1 MTMTPISTNKDHYY
15 DDDRNSF
22 PYIIDRMMAAVYLR
36 REVFFLEKKNGRCF
50 FNIPAGSD
58 KNNFYIDES
67 NAFVNGKITA
77 TARKKL
83 IGAVSQASQIHN
95 RRMSVVFSANDAVYC
110 EPDGSKSE
118 STSIPSG
125 GALLIPS

>member
-15 DDDRNSF
+15 ADDPNPF
-22 PYIIDRMMAAVYLR
+22 PYIIERLMAAAYLR
-36 REVFFLEKKNGRCF
+36 REAFFLEKTNGRCL
-50 FNIPAGSD
+50 FNMAGAD

-125 GALLIPS
+125 GVLFVPS

>member
-1 MTMTPISTNKDHYY
+1 MAVTPISIGKDHYCAE
-15 DDDRNSF
+15 DPNSF
-22 PYIIDRMMAAVYLR
+22 PYIIDRMMAAAYVR
-36 REVFFLEKKNGRCF
+36 REVFFLEKTDERRF

-58 KNNFYIDES
+58 KNNFYIDEP
-67 NAFVNGKITA
+67 NAFVNGKITD

-83 IGAVSQASQIHN
+83 IGAVSLTSQIHN
-95 RRMSVVFSANDAVYC
+95 RRMCVVFSANDAVYC

-125 GALLIPS
+125 GVLLVPS